1 MSRRLYLFCT
11 LCLVILWACSC
22 GNVSQIPEFPA
33 RHFEIEQPVD
43 YAQMVEIL
51 QAAATKPFI
60 ELKTVGSSV
69 QGRELF
75 AIHLTHQEEDD
86 PWKVF
91 LFAQQHGD
99 EPAGKDA
106 LLYLI
111 QYIAADPALLPD
123 DVDLWIM
130 PMVNPDGAEAN
141 QRRNGNQADLNR
153 DHILLAQPET
163 RALHKLYRRIMPHVA
178 VDCHEF
184 GRDSQGYL
192 DRGWR
197 EWPLI
202 MMDCA
207 NNPLF
212 DRDLYYGGVRWCEG
226 IRGYM
231 QQRGHNYTRYH
242 VGGVPPREEQRY
254 STPEVDDARNGLGA
268 YGGLSFII
276 ESGIKHKSED
286 PQADLG
292 ERVDACLDIFKQF
305 LYRRDWR
312 AKDRAVIRQA
322 RQAKLPDFIPTN
334 YFWGN
339 KEPHITRVKVID
351 MVTDQTIEVAT
362 PNFMHDMIVK
372 KSVPAPQGYLIEAP
386 AATIFQDLL
395 DRHGIQYE
403 LLSSERNFKTVES
416 CRLERIEEEFDPL
429 YARYGG
435 RQIANRKAVR
445 SQDFAKGTLFVPLNQ
460 KNYAR
465 KAVLI
470 LEPIKLYGLYQY
482 EQFHNHVHADSTLP
496 VYRVLKK

>member
-11 LCLVILWACSC
+11 LCLVILWAWSC

-33 RHFEIEQPVD
+33 RHFKLEQPVD
-43 YAQMVEIL
+43 YAEMVEIL

-153 DHILLAQPET
+153 DHVLLAQPET
-163 RALHKLYRRIMPHVA
+163 RALHQLYRRIMPHVA

-184 GRDSQGYL
+184 GRDSQDYL

-207 NNPLF
+207 NNPLL
-212 DRDLYYGGVRWCEG
+212 DQELYHTGVRWCES
-226 IRGYM
+226 IQGYM
-231 QQRGHNYTRYH
+231 QQRGHNYTRYY

-292 ERVDACLDIFKQF
+292 ERVDAYLDIFKQF
-305 LYRRDWR
+305 VYRQDWR
-312 AKDRAVIRQA
+312 AEDRAVIRQA

-339 KEPHITRVKVID
+339 QGTHITQVKVID
-351 MVTDQTIEVAT
+351 IISGKPRTVAT

-372 KSVPAPQGYLIEAP
+372 KSVPVPQGYLIEA
-386 AATIFQDLL
+386 AAAAIFQDLL

-403 LLSSERNFKTVES
+403 RLPSERKFQTVAS
-416 CRLERIEEEFDPL
+416 CRLERIEQDFDPL

-435 RQIANRKAVR
+435 RQIVQRHGVR
-445 SQDFAKGTLFVPLNQ
+445 SMRFKEGALKVTLNQ
-460 KNYAR
+460 NNYAR

-470 LEPIKLYGLYQY
+470 LEPMKLYGLYQY
-482 EQFHNHVHADSTLP
+482 EQYRDYVHQDGTLP
-496 VYRVLKK
+496 VYRLLKE